1 MIVIMNKV
9 DHSGKI
15 NMFLE
20 DGESYM
26 PLKATMWSSIPRR
39 CNMLEHRPLS
49 VKSIVTKEV

>member
-1 MIVIMNKV
+1 MNKV